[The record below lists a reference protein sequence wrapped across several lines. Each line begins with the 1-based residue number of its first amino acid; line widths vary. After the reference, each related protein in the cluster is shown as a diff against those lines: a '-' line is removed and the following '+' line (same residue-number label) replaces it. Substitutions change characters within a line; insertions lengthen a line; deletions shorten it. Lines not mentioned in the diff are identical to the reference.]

1 MRRLSVKVQKQLR
14 KYLEIRYQN
23 TVKYKLKERVAKLEI
38 QINEYQ
44 AKRRSEI
51 ENKDEKDQILQEIEE
66 IDKLKIAIEIK
77 LEGKLSRKGKAKL
90 SRQLNKMKK
99 QVTKIQYQIQKARQ
113 KQSTELMKK
122 LIRDKK
128 LLIKELRSTIKIA
141 GSIRSQE
148 SREKIKELQ
157 E

>member
-1 MRRLSVKVQKQLR
+1 MGEENNPKLELPMRRLAVKDQKQLR

-51 ENKDEKDQILQEIEE
+51 ENKDEKDQIIQEIEE

-77 LEGKLSRKGKAKL
+77 LEGKLSRKGKAKW
-90 SRQLNKMKK
+90 SRVEKFSKF
-99 QVTKIQYQIQKARQ
+99 Y
-113 KQSTELMKK
+113 
-122 LIRDKK
+122 
-128 LLIKELRSTIKIA
+128 
-141 GSIRSQE
+141 
-148 SREKIKELQ
+148 SRIHQ
-157 E
+157 M